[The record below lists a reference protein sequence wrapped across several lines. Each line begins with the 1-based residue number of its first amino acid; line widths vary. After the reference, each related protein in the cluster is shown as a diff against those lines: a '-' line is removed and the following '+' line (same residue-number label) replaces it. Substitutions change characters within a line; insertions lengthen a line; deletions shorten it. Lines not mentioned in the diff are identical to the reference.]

1 MVQIQ
6 YNQSLYVMVS
16 LSLVSPSAWS
26 SLLLQHGIYFFLQ
39 PFLIV
44 GRVHTSR
51 RLETIGNKQRDNTPT
66 ADYCIVIIVAGEIT
80 ISG

>member
-1 MVQIQ
+1 MYGADTIQ
-6 YNQSLYVMVS
+6 SVTVCNGVS

-51 RLETIGNKQRDNTPT
+51 CLETVGNKQQDNTPT
-66 ADYCIVIIVAGEIT
+66 AD
-80 ISG
+80 